1 MGRNVINVIKT
12 EIYQSSAK
20 HVQKISL
27 VCLSSLHAAGARA
40 AAHAERVGGMRGNIF
55 TKERSDVF
63 KEHDLTK
70 CSVLVV
76 FEDFFHP
83 F

>member
-1 MGRNVINVIKT
+1 MGRNAINVIKT

-27 VCLSSLHAAGARA
+27 VCPSSLHAAGARA
-40 AAHAERVGGMRGNIF
+40 AAHAEHVGGMRRNIF
-55 TKERSDVF
+55 TKERSGDF
-63 KEHDLTK
+63 KEHDF
-70 CSVLVV
+70 VRPNV
-76 FEDFFHP
+76 P